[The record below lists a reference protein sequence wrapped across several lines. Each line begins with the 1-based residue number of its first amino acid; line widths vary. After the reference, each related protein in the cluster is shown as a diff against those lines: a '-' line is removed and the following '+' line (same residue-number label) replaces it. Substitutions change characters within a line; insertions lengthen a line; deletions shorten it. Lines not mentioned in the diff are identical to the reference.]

1 MKHPPIKIAEQGWEP
16 AVDGKTEDGQGVFDV
31 QGLPFAKESY
41 QGSVT
46 GVQLR
51 ERLGGGV
58 GREVCRKPPMRA
70 KERRSLLPPGSP
82 AWSSRR
88 ADLREQQF
96 FLCLAFGGI
105 QLTS

>member
-51 ERLGGGV
+51 ERLGGGGGEGGV
-58 GREVCRKPPMRA
+58 QETTNEGKRKTFPAASWLP
-70 KERRSLLPPGSP
+70 SLV
-82 AWSSRR
+82 
-88 ADLREQQF
+88 
-96 FLCLAFGGI
+96 
-105 QLTS
+105 